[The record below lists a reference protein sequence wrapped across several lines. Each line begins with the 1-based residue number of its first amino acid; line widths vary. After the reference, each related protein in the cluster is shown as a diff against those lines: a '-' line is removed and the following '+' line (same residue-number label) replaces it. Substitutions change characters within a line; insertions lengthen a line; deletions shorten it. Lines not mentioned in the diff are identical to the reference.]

1 MQKPTKNPSGIGSD
15 HCPAMKGIETRDDWG
30 RLFAVTPF
38 TKRSDHC
45 PAMKGIETMSNP
57 PSPMIKI

>member
-1 MQKPTKNPSGIGSD
+1 VQKPTKNPSGIGSD

-45 PAMKGIETMSNP
+45 PAMKGIETQT
-57 PSPMIKI
+57 